1 MTQLVV
7 VARLRDLS
15 GALERLLGLL
25 RRRALPVDGLSVY
38 RSQDDILEVAV
49 RFGELSTP
57 WDRVEAE
64 LNELVDLISVRR
76 LDTDACGEAR
86 EFALARTDGEIGPW
100 PEALSGIVR
109 HQADDA
115 IELQEARLRS
125 TGLWILWLARVSW
138 SGRHGAAKFF
148 RPGRAMSLKTPPM
161 EISRDGYR

>member
-86 EFALARTDGEIGPW
+86 EFALARTDGEVGPW
-100 PEALSGIVR
+100 PEALVGIVR

-115 IELQEARLRS
+115 IELTGSPAQIDRALDFMAGQGVLVGSAR
-125 TGLWILWLARVSW
+125 
-138 SGRHGAAKFF
+138 SGEIFPP
-148 RPGRAMSLKTPPM
+148 RPSDVTKDPT
-161 EISRDGYR
+161 DGDQ